1 MDLISH
7 KLLKSMY
14 VQRNKPMYDI
24 LNGMQVTNPT
34 GKSKWA
40 DFFNITD
47 SEWTFIY
54 TLPFQICKDSKLQWT
69 QVRINFSILTK
80 NTSMYT
86 INKTDNTLYISIVM
100 FRISVV

>member
-1 MDLISH
+1 
-7 KLLKSMY
+7 
-14 VQRNKPMYDI
+14 
-24 LNGMQVTNPT
+24 MQVTNPT
-34 GKSKWA
+34 DTNKWTKVL
-40 DFFNITD
+40 NITD
-47 SEWTFIY
+47 SEWKFIY

-69 QVRINFSILTK
+69 QVRINISILTK

>member
-1 MDLISH
+1 
-7 KLLKSMY
+7 MY

-24 LNGMQVTNPT
+24 LNGMQVTKPT

-54 TLPFQICKDSKLQWT
+54 TLPIQVCKDSKLQWT
-69 QVRINFSILTK
+69 QVRINHFILTT
-80 NTSMYT
+80 NTFMYKT
-86 INKTDNTLYISIVM
+86 GRTDNTLCISIVM
-100 FRISVV
+100 FRISGV

>member
-1 MDLISH
+1 
-7 KLLKSMY
+7 
-14 VQRNKPMYDI
+14 
-24 LNGMQVTNPT
+24 MQVTSPT
-34 GKSKWA
+34 DTNKWTKVL
-40 DFFNITD
+40 NITD
-47 SEWTFIY
+47 SEWKFIY

-86 INKTDNTLYISIVM
+86 INKTYNTLYISIVM

>member
-7 KLLKSMY
+7 KLLKTMY
-14 VQRNKPMYDI
+14 VQRNKSMYDI

-47 SEWTFIY
+47 SEW
-54 TLPFQICKDSKLQWT
+54 
-69 QVRINFSILTK
+69 
-80 NTSMYT
+80 
-86 INKTDNTLYISIVM
+86 
-100 FRISVV
+100 